1 MSARPQRW
9 RAAWWLFLAAGSAA
23 ALATPLVTSPSARSG
38 LHLAVAL
45 ATPLVLVA
53 GIRLHRPGRRTP
65 WLLVA
70 AGQLCRALGDL
81 LHGGPGLPAG
91 PAPLPWLADA
101 AHLAAVPLLAAG
113 LVSFTRGRRTSATG
127 RLEVAIT
134 VVSLALP
141 LWMHLVHPALGGAA
155 GPAAA
160 RLRELGDPLGDLL
173 LIALLVRLTSTA
185 GLRSPAVRLLA
196 VGTALLPVADLLPAP
211 AGGAGAPGGLGAALG
226 LAASLCWGAAGLH
239 PAMRP
244 LADGEES
251 AAPASPGRP
260 GLFVVTG
267 VIPALM
273 LFPEVVRPHPAHLW
287 AVAAANVAV
296 TALGIT
302 RMQFAMRDAV
312 EAARA
317 RERVRAEAAHQAV
330 HDALTGL
337 PNRAGVLQLLHA
349 RLDLAERRRRPLG
362 LLVVDVD
369 HLARINDE
377 HGELAGDEALASVA
391 RELAA
396 AVGDGDVVGR
406 LGGDEFAVVVE
417 DVAGEDALPAVAERL
432 TRLPLHV
439 PSHGHLLEIT
449 CSVGV
454 AVRSGG
460 RAVDAE
466 VLLHEAVTAAA
477 RAKGCGGAR
486 SWVFDDDLRAEL
498 EEQAEVEAA
507 VRAGLGAGEFLL
519 HYQPVVDVATRRLRG
534 LEALVRW
541 DRPGHGLVRPDLFV
555 PVTERSDLVCELG
568 RWVLGEATRQLAA
581 WRAEGTV
588 DADVH
593 VAVNLSGRHL
603 ARRGVLDDVAQ
614 ALAAADLPAHA
625 LVLEA
630 TETVLMEHEDVLDT
644 MRRLRAS
651 GVGLS
656 LDDFGTG
663 YTSLEQLRTL
673 PLDTLKVDR
682 GFLVSGTAADRAL
695 VGLLVHCAHVFG
707 LQVVAEGVER
717 EEHLALLREVGCDLA
732 QGYLLSRPVPAD
744 AVARAVR
751 EATADLG
758 ALGEA

>member
-1 MSARPQRW
+1 M
-9 RAAWWLFLAAGSAA
+9 
-23 ALATPLVTSPSARSG
+23 
-38 LHLAVAL
+38 
-45 ATPLVLVA
+45 
-53 GIRLHRPGRRTP
+53 
-65 WLLVA
+65 
-70 AGQLCRALGDL
+70 
-81 LHGGPGLPAG
+81 
-91 PAPLPWLADA
+91 
-101 AHLAAVPLLAAG
+101 
-113 LVSFTRGRRTSATG
+113 
-127 RLEVAIT
+127 
-134 VVSLALP
+134 
-141 LWMHLVHPALGGAA
+141 
-155 GPAAA
+155 
-160 RLRELGDPLGDLL
+160 RE
-173 LIALLVRLTSTA
+173 
-185 GLRSPAVRLLA
+185 
-196 VGTALLPVADLLPAP
+196 
-211 AGGAGAPGGLGAALG
+211 
-226 LAASLCWGAAGLH
+226 
-239 PAMRP
+239 
-244 LADGEES
+244 
-251 AAPASPGRP
+251 
-260 GLFVVTG
+260 
-267 VIPALM
+267 
-273 LFPEVVRPHPAHLW
+273 
-287 AVAAANVAV
+287 
-296 TALGIT
+296 
-302 RMQFAMRDAV
+302 AV

-317 RERVRAEAAHQAV
+317 RERARAEAAHQAA

-337 PNRAGVLQLLHA
+337 PNRAGVLQLLRA
-349 RLDLAERRRRPLG
+349 RLELAERRRRPLG

-377 HGELAGDEALASVA
+377 HGELAGDGALTSVA

-417 DVAGEDALPAVAERL
+417 DAAGGDALPALAERL

-439 PSHGHLLEIT
+439 PSHGRLLEVT

-454 AVRSGG
+454 AVRPGE
-460 RAVDAE
+460 RAVGAD

-507 VRAGLGAGEFLL
+507 VRAGLRCGEFVL

-541 DRPGHGLVRPDLFV
+541 NRPGHGLVRPDLFV
-555 PVTERSDLVCELG
+555 PVTERSDLVCALG
-568 RWVLGEATRQLAA
+568 RWVLAEATRQLAA

-588 DADVH
+588 AEDVH

-603 ARRGVLDDVAQ
+603 ARPGVLDDVAE
-614 ALAAADLPAHA
+614 ALAVAGLPAHA

-630 TETVLMEHEDVLDT
+630 TETVLMQHEDVLGT

-663 YTSLEQLRTL
+663 YTSIEQLRTL

-682 GFLVSGTAADRAL
+682 SFLASGTAPDRAL

-717 EEHLALLREVGCDLA
+717 EEHLALLRELGCDLA
-732 QGYLLSRPVPAD
+732 QGYLLARPVPAH

-751 EATADLG
+751 EATAGDLP
-758 ALGEA
+758 ALEEGWGSQG